1 MTTTAPFFNLM
12 NCTPIAD
19 QLSTPL
25 NPVSVVNPLCI
36 ILVKNGSKGDRLLF
50 RYPYTKKSKGKKST
64 SSSGGGSSKKTGGI
78 IGGGGSK
85 NASFA
90 SSITTTTGGGH
101 SGPEAASTPG
111 RDGGEKTNAT
121 VSPPSG
127 GGSTKN
133 EDVAAEKSSPDKVEE
148 VGGGSSGS
156 TSDNADKDK
165 SGGTDTDNDV
175 VDGGSKT
182 DSTETTTP
190 VISPVLPP
198 PSTVMSKASP
208 APTFIGTTTKSLF
221 DTPLSAISGKSFG
234 SAGNA
239 TLTPDFGVARLRKV
253 SRTTAPIISRGDGE
267 NPYSVS
273 KNPTDDLFTE
283 PSFANSTTDGRK
295 FSLDGSEMLSQL
307 SDKDLSNLLAVN
319 SDLAERKFELKL
331 NFVRFVGH
339 PTLMHNPK
347 DVRPINPEFQTSV
360 KIFHIV
366 FCLNAAASHSIV
378 KCFFDLS
385 KRLGIGLR
393 HEEYR
398 CGFMNKEMR
407 KIIATHDEACT
418 LATEHME
425 AGTEDHD
432 NVQEKV
438 FDDILAKSKLAQL
451 MKRIYD
457 DVCHSGFTFRRI
469 NNWVQISFC
478 LPQRVHTHSFRSH
491 AALVEPE
498 TIHRCLEAIRPYH
511 AILLLVEPDALA
523 SRFWLDSSST
533 IPRLLQVYS
542 PLKSLQTLAADADLT
557 LSQVVEIA
565 SHLVY
570 WAHATVIYPL
580 CESNI
585 YFLAPDVPLDSNE
598 LEGAFKRK
606 FPQLSMTQV
615 FSDFSLAIPLGERFN
630 PMLGGTYIQSQLV
643 ELVTW
648 MLQRRLLIQ
657 LHIYIYM
664 ATYLDGGSGGE
675 NQLDQI
681 SVHVDPDISLNLNSM
696 RPFDFPEEDDATV
709 SDTYSETTVD
719 EISLVNPVQMPQKE
733 QKSEEVI
740 DLKPKSEESSS
751 QSEAQ
756 NQQDRAKQNNN
767 NEEVVEP
774 LDKFRSSLPELTNE
788 AVKRAVG
795 MVNKASISVQDIKM
809 FSKIAKYFTG
819 EFHIE
824 EIMYR
829 ENIRRSQL
837 MLLLDKFRECLITV
851 EKEDA
856 DISFFRNETVP

>member
-1 MTTTAPFFNLM
+1 M
-12 NCTPIAD
+12 NCTPVSEH
-19 QLSTPL
+19 LTTPL
-25 NPVSVVNPLCI
+25 NPLSVVNPLCI

-50 RYPYTKKSKGKKST
+50 RYPYTKKSGGKKGASI
-64 SSSGGGSSKKTGGI
+64 SSGSSKKTGGVTT
-78 IGGGGSK
+78 GVGSK

-90 SSITTTTGGGH
+90 SSVSIITGGGH
-101 SGPEAASTPG
+101 SGPEASTPG
-111 RDGGEKTNAT
+111 DGG
-121 VSPPSG
+121 G
-127 GGSTKN
+127 GGESGSSTKN
-133 EDVAAEKSSPDKVEE
+133 EGVVELLSDKGEE
-148 VGGGSSGS
+148 AVGNSGSGSS
-156 TSDNADKDK
+156 TTNADT
-165 SGGTDTDNDV
+165 SGGTGADSDVADTASNAD
-175 VDGGSKT
+175 
-182 DSTETTTP
+182 TETGISVVGPLLPAPP
-190 VISPVLPP
+190 VPTHAIASKVSPL
-198 PSTVMSKASP
+198 
-208 APTFIGTTTKSLF
+208 PTFIGTTTKSLF
-221 DTPLSAISGKSFG
+221 DTPLSGISTKSFG
-234 SAGNA
+234 AAGN
-239 TLTPDFGVARLRKV
+239 TSLTPDFGMTRLRKV
-253 SRTTAPIISRGDGE
+253 SRTTAPIISRGDEE

-273 KNPTDDLFTE
+273 KNLTDDLFTE
-283 PSFANSTTDGRK
+283 PSFANSTSDGRK

-425 AGTEDHD
+425 EPEDLD

-438 FDDILAKSKLAQL
+438 FDDILAKSRLARL

-457 DVCHSGFTFRRI
+457 DVCNSGFTFTRI

-511 AILLLVEPDALA
+511 AILLLVEPDALVA
-523 SRFWLDSSST
+523 RFWLDSSST

-585 YFLAPDVPLDSNE
+585 YFLAPDVPLDSPE

-606 FPQLSMTQV
+606 FPQLLMTQV

-630 PMLGGTYIQSQLV
+630 PMLGGTYVQSQLV

-657 LHIYIYM
+657 LHIYIYLV
-664 ATYLDGGSGGE
+664 TYLDGGSGGE

-681 SVHVDPDISLNLNSM
+681 SVNVDPDISLNLNGM

-719 EISLVNPVQMPQKE
+719 EIGLVNPIPLPQQVKNGGE
-733 QKSEEVI
+733 SNDIKTKS
-740 DLKPKSEESSS
+740 DESSS

-756 NQQDRAKQNNN
+756 TQQDRAKQNNN
-767 NEEVVEP
+767 NDEVIEP
-774 LDKFRSSLPELTNE
+774 LDKFRSALPELTNE
-788 AVKRAVG
+788 SVKRAVG
-795 MVNKASISVQDIKM
+795 MVNKASISLQDIKM

-856 DISFFRNETVP
+856 DISFFRNEAVL